1 MRSADQRTTTEE
13 TRTLESMQAA
23 YLGRMAPEHR
33 TARVRWSG
41 GTTQVIEVGQGPA
54 VLLIHGGLG
63 EAFQWA
69 PLFPLLARKYRV
81 LAVDRPGHG
90 LADPFD
96 YRGVDLLAFG
106 SRFIGEVLDSLR
118 LRSVPILGN
127 SMGGLWA
134 IGFALAHPER
144 VSRLVLI
151 GSPAGVQRSV
161 PFRLRLGTLPGLQAL
176 MKAGM
181 ARPSRDSVRG
191 FWKLLV
197 AHPERLEND
206 FLDLSAA
213 SQRRNYPSWIS
224 MLNRAV
230 DIRGIKPHLLLHRRW
245 GSIKPTTTL
254 VWGEQDAWSPP
265 ETGEAIAASHPAVRA
280 VRVPDAGHAPWFDD
294 AQGVARAVEGGL
306 D

>member
-1 MRSADQRTTTEE
+1 MRSADQSAKVEE
-13 TRTLESMQAA
+13 DLTLERMQAA

-33 TARVRWSG
+33 VTRVRWSG

-54 VLLIHGGLG
+54 LLLIHGGLG

-106 SRFIGEVLDSLR
+106 SRFIGEVMDSLG

-134 IGFALAHPER
+134 MGFALAHPER

-151 GSPAGVQRSV
+151 GSPAGVQRSEIIRDAITAV
-161 PFRLRLGTLPGLQAL
+161 PAL
-176 MKAGM
+176 
-181 ARPSRDSVRG
+181 
-191 FWKLLV
+191 
-197 AHPERLEND
+197 
-206 FLDLSAA
+206 
-213 SQRRNYPSWIS
+213 
-224 MLNRAV
+224 
-230 DIRGIKPHLLLHRRW
+230 
-245 GSIKPTTTL
+245 
-254 VWGEQDAWSPP
+254 
-265 ETGEAIAASHPAVRA
+265 
-280 VRVPDAGHAPWFDD
+280 
-294 AQGVARAVEGGL
+294 
-306 D
+306 